1 MKKLIIFMIVLAAN
15 SFAAELNQDY
25 NKAEN
30 KVVKTTTTVKKPVS
44 TIKTKK
50 TSKIVSLKKEAYK
63 RQYERIVYREGKI
76 YEIYGEPL
84 MATAVIFGEDEKI
97 KSILLSD
104 PIGWK
109 ATINEN
115 QVYIKPEEVVSKST
129 MFVTTTKRTYFFNL
143 HSDGSGAYNPVIQF
157 MFPEEQQALIQNYQ
171 LMKEEEENKRISL
184 SVGNIEDLNNRYSWN
199 KKYSWSPTNIV
210 DDGEK
215 TYIFLSLEDKDV
227 PTFYIRKDK
236 ELEICLFRIKEN
248 KNGQKVI
255 IVDKTFKEGILTLH
269 KKTITITNKAR
280 KR

>member
-1 MKKLIIFMIVLAAN
+1 MKKLIIFMIILAAN
-15 SFAAELNQDY
+15 SFAAEVNQDC
-25 NKAEN
+25 NKI
-30 KVVKTTTTVKKPVS
+30 VKTTTTASKPTTVVKKVTPPS
-44 TIKTKK
+44 KT
-50 TSKIVSLKKEAYK
+50 VSLRKEAYK
-63 RQYERIVYREGKI
+63 RQYERIVYRDNKI

-84 MATAVIFGEDEKI
+84 MATAIVFGEDEKI
-97 KSILLSD
+97 KNILLSD
-104 PIGWK
+104 PVGWK

-171 LMKEEEENKRISL
+171 LMKEEEENKRIGL
-184 SVGNIEDLNNRYSWN
+184 AVGNIEDLNNRYSW
-199 KKYSWSPTNIV
+199 SPTNIV
-210 DDGEK
+210 DDGQK

-227 PTFYIRKDK
+227 PTFYVKKDK

-255 IVDKTFKEGILTLH
+255 IIDKTFKEGILTLH

-280 KR
+280 RR